1 MSNVDIIC
9 ANLILKEDFRMNMR
23 PFVVEF
29 TGTPEA
35 GKTTTIKQVIPL
47 LEASQHIRQD
57 GVHYMKR
64 GEVRYVREAAE
75 VTPSCIPKT
84 CFDATFWMRAHTVAD
99 LFEQLYNASHN
110 DIIIADRGIIDAQ
123 FFGYKS
129 YAQGLCSKEEY
140 ESFTSLIKNKT
151 LLPDLLIYLKTLPE
165 ESIRRRGGEGRLV
178 TLDWI
183 RNYNDLFEKFLISG
197 AISVPLFSMDTTG
210 ITQDFVVQTITNKI
224 ISDYVFFINQR

>member
-1 MSNVDIIC
+1 MSNIDIIC
-9 ANLILKEDFRMNMR
+9 ANLILKGDFRMNMR

-75 VTPSCIPKT
+75 VTPSCIPKGS
-84 CFDATFWMRAHTVAD
+84 FDANFWMRAHTVAE
-99 LFEQLYNASHN
+99 LFEQLYNTSHN

-123 FFGYKS
+123 FFGYKF
-129 YAQGLCSKEEY
+129 YTQGLCSKEEY
-140 ESFTSLIKNKT
+140 ESFISLIKNKT
-151 LLPDLLIYLKTLPE
+151 LLPDLLIYLKTSPE
-165 ESIRRRGGEGRLV
+165 ESIRRRGGEGRIV
-178 TLDWI
+178 TLNWVK
-183 RNYNDLFEKFLISG
+183 NYNDLFEDFLTSG
-197 AISVPLFSMDTTG
+197 AVFVPLFSMDTTG
-210 ITQDFVVQTITNKI
+210 IPQDFVVQTITNKI
-224 ISDYVFFINQR
+224 MSDYVFFINQR